1 MISSKD
7 ITGLIL
13 AGGRAQRMG
22 GIDKGLIP
30 FHDKPLIE
38 STITKLKPQTHSILI
53 NANRNITKYA
63 SYGYPVIMDETPDF
77 SGPLAGFSVG
87 LKSCKTPFLLT
98 SPCDSPLLPDN
109 LAELL
114 SAKMEDGDF
123 ELVYASSK
131 EADGKVWAQP
141 VFCLMR
147 TSLLDSLTKFLL
159 KGDLKIDR
167 WFKELRSS
175 TVVFEDPLV
184 FANVNTPEELKSLEE
199 VSVWVIHQTSQYC

>member
-1 MISSKD
+1 MIGAEQ

-30 FHDKPLIE
+30 FHQKPLIE
-38 STITKLKPQTHSILI
+38 ATIQRLKTQVRSILI

-63 SYGYPVIMDETPDF
+63 VYGYPVIMDETPDF
-77 SGPLAGFSVG
+77 SGPLAGFLMG
-87 LKSCKTPFLLT
+87 LKNCKTPYLLT
-98 SPCDSPLLPDN
+98 TPCDCPLFPEDLGAK
-109 LAELL
+109 LASELDRNDL
-114 SAKMEDGDF
+114 D
-123 ELVYASSK
+123 LVYACSK

-147 TSLLDSLTKFLL
+147 ANLQDSLSSFLS

-167 WFKELRSS
+167 WFKELKSG
-175 TVVFEDPLV
+175 TVIFDDAQA
-184 FANVNTPEELKSLEE
+184 FANANTPEELQSLEAA
-199 VSVWVIHQTSQYC
+199 S

>member
-1 MISSKD
+1 MISTKD
-7 ITGLIL
+7 ITALIL

-30 FHDKPLIE
+30 FHGKPLIE
-38 STITKLKPQTHSILI
+38 SAIAKLKPQAQTIVI

-63 SYGYPVIMDETPDF
+63 SYGYSVIMDETPDF

-87 LKSCKTPFLLT
+87 LKACKTSYLLT
-98 SPCDSPLLPDN
+98 SPCDSPLLPEN
-109 LAELL
+109 LAE
-114 SAKMEDGDF
+114 SFIAEMERGDF
-123 ELVYASSK
+123 QLVYASTKEVDSK
-131 EADGKVWAQP
+131 IWAQP
-141 VFCLMR
+141 VFCLMQ
-147 TSLLDSLTKFLL
+147 SNLQDSLNQFLQ

-175 TVVFEDPLV
+175 TVIFDDPQS

-199 VSVWVIHQTSQYC
+199 VSP

>member
-1 MISSKD
+1 MISNKD

-22 GIDKGLIP
+22 GIDKGLIL
-30 FHDKPLIE
+30 FHGKPLIE
-38 STITKLKPQTHSILI
+38 SAIAKLKPQVQTIVI

-87 LKSCKTPFLLT
+87 LKACKTPYLLT
-98 SPCDSPLLPDN
+98 SPCDSPLQPDH

-114 SAKMEDGDF
+114 VAEMERGDF

-141 VFCLMR
+141 VFCLIR
-147 TSLLDSLTKFLL
+147 TNLQDSLANFLL

-175 TVVFEDPLV
+175 TVIFDDPQF
-184 FANVNTPEELKSLEE
+184 FANVNTPEELKLLEE
-199 VSVWVIHQTSQYC
+199 VSA

>member
-30 FHDKPLIE
+30 FHEKPLIE
-38 STITKLKPQTHSILI
+38 SAIAKLKPQTQSIII
-53 NANRNITKYA
+53 NANRNLTKYA
-63 SYGYPVIMDETPDF
+63 GYGYPVIMDETPDF

-87 LKSCKTPFLLT
+87 LRACKTPYLLT
-98 SPCDSPLLPDN
+98 APCDSPLLPNN
-109 LAELL
+109 LAQKL
-114 SAKMEDGDF
+114 SAEMEREDF
-123 ELVYASSK
+123 QLVYASSK

-147 TSLLDSLTKFLL
+147 ANLQDSLASFLL

-175 TVVFEDPLV
+175 TVIFDDPQV
-184 FANVNTPEELKSLEE
+184 FANVNTPEELKSLGEL
-199 VSVWVIHQTSQYC
+199 SL

>member
-22 GIDKGLIP
+22 GVDKGLIP

-38 STITKLKPQTHSILI
+38 SAITKLKPQTQSIII

-87 LKSCKTPFLLT
+87 LKACRTPYLLT
-98 SPCDSPLLPDN
+98 SPCDSPLLPNN
-109 LAELL
+109 LAQLL
-114 SAKMEDGDF
+114 SAEMERGDF

-131 EADGKVWAQP
+131 EANGKVWAQP

-147 TSLLDSLTKFLL
+147 ANLLDSLTNFLL

-175 TVVFEDPLV
+175 TVIFEDPLV
-184 FANVNTPEELKSLEE
+184 FANVNTPEELKSLEA
-199 VSVWVIHQTSQYC
+199 VSV

>member
-30 FHDKPLIE
+30 FRGKPLIE
-38 STITKLKPQTHSILI
+38 SAIAKLKPQSHTILI

-63 SYGYPVIMDETPDF
+63 AYGYPVIMDETPDF
-77 SGPLAGFSVG
+77 SGPLAGFSAG
-87 LKSCKTPFLLT
+87 IKACKTPYLLT
-98 SPCDSPLLPDN
+98 APCDSPLLPTK

-114 SAKMEDGDF
+114 GAEMERGDF
-123 ELVYASSK
+123 QLVYASSK
-131 EADGKVWAQP
+131 EADGKIWAQP

-147 TSLLDSLTKFLL
+147 ANLQDSLANFLL

-167 WFKELRSS
+167 WFKELHSS
-175 TVVFEDPLV
+175 TVIFDDPQVFT
-184 FANVNTPEELKSLEE
+184 NINTPEELKLLEK
-199 VSVWVIHQTSQYC
+199 VSA

>member
-38 STITKLKPQTHSILI
+38 FAIARLKPQVQTLVI
-53 NANRNITKYA
+53 NANRNITQYA
-63 SYGYPVIMDETPDF
+63 SYGYPVIMDETLDF
-77 SGPLAGFSVG
+77 SGPLAGYSVG
-87 LKSCKTPFLLT
+87 LKACKTPYLLT
-98 SPCDSPLLPDN
+98 SPCDSPLLPSN

-114 SAKMEDGDF
+114 SAEMDRGDF
-123 ELVYASSK
+123 QLVYASSK
-131 EADGKVWAQP
+131 EANGKLWAQP

-147 TSLLDSLTKFLL
+147 SDLQDALLSFLQ

-175 TVVFEDPLV
+175 TVIFDDPQV

-199 VSVWVIHQTSQYC
+199 LSE

>member
-38 STITKLKPQTHSILI
+38 SAIAKLKPQTQSIII
-53 NANRNITKYA
+53 NANRNLTKYA
-63 SYGYPVIMDETPDF
+63 GYGYPVIMDETPDF

-87 LKSCKTPFLLT
+87 LRACKTPYLLT
-98 SPCDSPLLPDN
+98 APCDSPLLPNN
-109 LAELL
+109 LAQKL
-114 SAKMEDGDF
+114 SAEMEREDF
-123 ELVYASSK
+123 QLVYASSK

-147 TSLLDSLTKFLL
+147 ANLQDSLASFLL

-175 TVVFEDPLV
+175 TVIFDDPQV
-184 FANVNTPEELKSLEE
+184 FANVNTPEELKSLGEL
-199 VSVWVIHQTSQYC
+199 SL

>member
-1 MISSKD
+1 MILTKD

-30 FHDKPLIE
+30 FHGKPLIE
-38 STITKLKPQTHSILI
+38 SAIAKLKIQTQTIII

-63 SYGYPVIMDETPDF
+63 GYGYPVIMDETPDF

-87 LKSCKTPFLLT
+87 LKACKTPYLLT
-98 SPCDSPLLPDN
+98 SPCDSPLLPNN

-114 SAKMEDGDF
+114 SAEMERGDF

-131 EADGKVWAQP
+131 ETDGKVWAQP

-147 TSLLDSLTKFLL
+147 SNLQDSLNQFLQ

-175 TVVFEDPLV
+175 TVIFDDPLF

-199 VSVWVIHQTSQYC
+199 ISA

>member
-1 MISSKD
+1 MILSEQ

-30 FHDKPLIE
+30 FHQKPLIE
-38 STITKLKPQTHSILI
+38 STIARLKPQVGSIII

-87 LKSCKTPFLLT
+87 LKACKTRYLLT
-98 SPCDSPLLPDN
+98 SPCDSPLLPTD
-109 LAELL
+109 LGATLGAE
-114 SAKMEDGDF
+114 MERGNF
-123 ELVYASSK
+123 QLVYASSQ
-131 EADGKVWAQP
+131 ESDGKTWAQP

-147 TSLLDSLTKFLL
+147 ADLQDSLKAFLA
-159 KGDLKIDR
+159 KGDLKIDH

-175 TVVFEDPLV
+175 TIVFSDAHAFV
-184 FANVNTPEELKSLEE
+184 NVNTPEELKNLEE
-199 VSVWVIHQTSQYC
+199 VSI

>member
-1 MISSKD
+1 MTSSKD

-13 AGGRAQRMG
+13 AGGQAQRMG

-30 FHDKPLIE
+30 FHEKPLIE
-38 STITKLKPQTHSILI
+38 SAIAKLKPQVQTIVI

-63 SYGYPVIMDETPDF
+63 GYGYPVIMDETPDF
-77 SGPLAGFSVG
+77 SGPLAGFLAG
-87 LKSCKTPFLLT
+87 LKACKTPYLLT
-98 SPCDSPLLPDN
+98 APCDSPLLPNN
-109 LAELL
+109 LAQNL
-114 SAKMEDGDF
+114 SAEMERGDF
-123 ELVYASSK
+123 QLVYASSK
-131 EADGKVWAQP
+131 EVDGKVWAQP

-147 TSLLDSLTKFLL
+147 ANLQDSLASFLL

-175 TVVFEDPLV
+175 TVIFNGPQV

-199 VSVWVIHQTSQYC
+199 LSL

>member
-13 AGGRAQRMG
+13 AGGQAQRMG

-30 FHDKPLIE
+30 FHEKPLIE
-38 STITKLKPQTHSILI
+38 SAIAKLKPQVQTIVI

-63 SYGYPVIMDETPDF
+63 GYGYPVIMDETPDF

-87 LKSCKTPFLLT
+87 LKACKTPYLLT
-98 SPCDSPLLPDN
+98 APCDSPLLPNN
-109 LAELL
+109 LAQNL
-114 SAKMEDGDF
+114 SAEMERGDF
-123 ELVYASSK
+123 QLVYASSK

-147 TSLLDSLTKFLL
+147 ANLQDSLASFLL

-175 TVVFEDPLV
+175 TVIFDDPHV

-199 VSVWVIHQTSQYC
+199 LSL

>member
-38 STITKLKPQTHSILI
+38 SAIAKLKPQTQSIII
-53 NANRNITKYA
+53 NANRNLTKYA
-63 SYGYPVIMDETPDF
+63 GYGYPVIMDETPAF

-87 LKSCKTPFLLT
+87 LRACKTPYLLT
-98 SPCDSPLLPDN
+98 APCDSPLLPNN
-109 LAELL
+109 LAQKL
-114 SAKMEDGDF
+114 SAEMEREDF
-123 ELVYASSK
+123 QLVYASSK

-147 TSLLDSLTKFLL
+147 ANLQDSLASFLL

-175 TVVFEDPLV
+175 TVIFDDPQV
-184 FANVNTPEELKSLEE
+184 FANVNTPEELKSLGEL
-199 VSVWVIHQTSQYC
+199 SL

>member
-1 MISSKD
+1 MISPEQ

-30 FHDKPLIE
+30 FLGKPLIE
-38 STITKLKPQTHSILI
+38 SAIQRLRSQVGPILI

-63 SYGYPVIMDETPDF
+63 SYGHPVIMDETPDF
-77 SGPLAGFSVG
+77 SGPLAGFSAG
-87 LKSCKTPFLLT
+87 LKACTSPYLLT
-98 SPCDSPLLPDN
+98 APCDSPLLPIDLGIK
-109 LAELL
+109 LATE
-114 SAKMEDGDF
+114 MTRGDF
-123 ELVYASSK
+123 QLVYASTK

-141 VFCLMR
+141 VFCLMHAD
-147 TSLLDSLTKFLL
+147 LQEPLEAFLQ

-175 TVVFEDPLV
+175 TVVFDDAQV
-184 FANVNTPEELKSLEE
+184 FSNVNTPEELKRLEE
-199 VSVWVIHQTSQYC
+199 AIA